1 MKYCPYNLK
10 IEQVTENTYEYNDDN
25 LNTMHTQSYQK
36 SKTVCHALGK
46 IVVLFMMAI
55 VTIGDERR

>member
-25 LNTMHTQSYQK
+25 LNTMHTQSY
-36 SKTVCHALGK
+36 
-46 IVVLFMMAI
+46 
-55 VTIGDERR
+55 